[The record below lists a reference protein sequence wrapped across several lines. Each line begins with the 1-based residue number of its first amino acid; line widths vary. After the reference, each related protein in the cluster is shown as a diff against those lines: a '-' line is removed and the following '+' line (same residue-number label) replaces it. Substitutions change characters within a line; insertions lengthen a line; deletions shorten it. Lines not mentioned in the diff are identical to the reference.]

1 MASLFESLTQSL
13 TPEVMGAIGKATG
26 LDLNQATKGFGVVG
40 PLITSA
46 LANRAS
52 TPDGLS
58 GLMNALSPSSGEGL
72 LSDISKMISGGGA
85 PASMMSGLFGPGLGA
100 MGGTIDRALGFKVSP
115 LIAMAAPFVLKQLSQ
130 RMTAQKLDQNGVAQ
144 LLRDEQTAVGSK
156 TDKATA
162 TVVQQALEAGN
173 QATRTKARYPA
184 DQWNDVRLGAA
195 AVAVHVMGASP
206 SGFAGAAKEVMAL
219 GKTLA
224 AAKKDASPTSIL
236 SLAFETEL
244 RTDDFKKLP
253 QDGAGLVN
261 MARRAMQAVATHSP
275 SDAAAYGR
283 LLVDAATHVAEA
295 SKEGGFLGIG
305 GTRVSAQEQQAIDE
319 IRAAVGQVT
328 MV

>member
-13 TPEVMGAIGKATG
+13 TPEVMGAIGKTTG
-26 LDLNQATKGFGVVG
+26 LDLNQATKGLGVVG

-58 GLMNALSPSSGEGL
+58 GLMNALSPSSGGGL
-72 LSDISKMISGGGA
+72 LSDLSKTISSGGA
-85 PASMMSGLFGPGLGA
+85 PASMMSSLFGPGLGA
-100 MGGTIDRALGFKVSP
+100 MGATIDKALGFKVSP
-115 LIAMAAPFVLKQLSQ
+115 LIAMAAPLKQLSQ
-130 RMTAQKLDQNGVAQ
+130 RMTAQKLDQNAVAQ
-144 LLRDEQTAVGSK
+144 LLRDEQTALASK

-162 TVVQQALEAGN
+162 TLVQQALDAGKEA
-173 QATRTKARYPA
+173 TTTKARYPA

-195 AVAVHVMGASP
+195 AVAVHVMG
-206 SGFAGAAKEVMAL
+206 
-219 GKTLA
+219 
-224 AAKKDASPTSIL
+224 
-236 SLAFETEL
+236 
-244 RTDDFKKLP
+244 
-253 QDGAGLVN
+253 
-261 MARRAMQAVATHSP
+261 
-275 SDAAAYGR
+275 AAAYGR

-328 MV
+328 RV